1 VLRLRQAQKYA
12 VFRARNGFLIFLKAA
27 GNFLMQTGLIE
38 TMREKLRGVSIF
50 TASRPF
56 G

>member
-1 VLRLRQAQKYA
+1 VLRWRQAQKYA
-12 VFRARNGFLIFLKAA
+12 AFRARNGFLIFLEAA

-50 TASRPF
+50 TASRPS